1 MADAPSALMS
11 RLRFGLVALVAW
23 FGFFALQGSVSH
35 ELNPAPTSR
44 LHQVLTFDLAIAL
57 LWTLFTVGIVWWH
70 EHVRART
77 RHLLG
82 AIGMHL
88 PWLAVASFLDAYLS
102 RIAAAAIFGM
112 EPRLAFWPYLVYYVD
127 LDIVCYLVVVVIG
140 EALLVQR
147 ALVARQQLARRLESS
162 LSRARLDY
170 LEAQLQPH
178 FLFNS
183 LGAVSELAFDAPAT
197 ASRVLRQLIE
207 IFRTALARKTDEVTL
222 GEEIVGIEPYLDI
235 QRIRFADWLTIDY
248 RIDDAAVDCLLPRFV
263 LQPLIENAIRHGL
276 SGRTSA
282 GTIDITATVSDG
294 VLLVRVSD
302 NGAGFD
308 RTTSSTG
315 RGIGLANVRDR
326 LAILYGEAREH
337 LRLSNSETKGA
348 VAELA
353 IPVRRRGETLNAAV
367 GETPVVSIGDSA
379 FTPLEVPSLL
389 RRSWIAIPSIWFLWG
404 LVWTQQSWLYDTLR
418 HRLDRTWLSLARN
431 DMTSALV
438 WMVFTPLVLGVAKRT
453 PIRQG
458 HVATGV
464 TAYSVAGMFVAVTHI
479 WLVQHLTNRAGNLFA
494 LEWLPSLF
502 VDCLIFLVLVTLSHR
517 RLLLDWLREREAD
530 SASLSAEV
538 AAAQERAAKLQSIPP
553 VLLHSLDGI
562 AGTVRRDPSL
572 TERQLMRLGDYLRL
586 ALECTDERGVTPERE
601 RALDSAVAALRDS
614 GAYSVTL
621 IA

>member
-1 MADAPSALMS
+1 MPDASSARMS
-11 RLRFGLVALVAW
+11 RARFGLIGLAAW
-23 FGFFALQGSVSH
+23 FAFFGLEGAVSH
-35 ELNPAPTSR
+35 ELNPSPTSG
-44 LHQVLTFDLAIAL
+44 LHQVLAFDLAMAL
-57 LWTLFTVGIVWWH
+57 LWTAFTAGIIWWH
-70 EHVRART
+70 GRVRARA
-77 RHLLG
+77 RNLLG
-82 AIGMHL
+82 AVALHL
-88 PWLAVASFLDAYLS
+88 PWLVVAAFLDTYIS
-102 RIAAAAIFGM
+102 RVAALAIFQM
-112 EPRLAFWPYLVYYVD
+112 PPRIPFWPYLVYYVD
-127 LDIVCYLVVVVIG
+127 LDIVCYLAVVAIG
-140 EALLVQR
+140 EALLVRR
-147 ALVARQQLARRLESS
+147 ALLARQHLARRLETS

-197 ASRVLRQLIE
+197 ASRVLQQLID

-235 QRIRFADWLTIDY
+235 QRIRFADWLTIEYDV
-248 RIDDAAVDCLLPRFV
+248 DDAAVDCLLPRFV

-302 NGAGFD
+302 NGAGLD
-308 RTTSSTG
+308 RATSSAG

-326 LAILYGEAREH
+326 LAILYGEDPEH
-337 LRLSNSETKGA
+337 LRLSNSATKGA
-348 VAELA
+348 IAELA
-353 IPVRRRGETLNAAV
+353 IPVRRRGEPLGATISEA
-367 GETPVVSIGDSA
+367 PVVSIGDSA
-379 FTPLEVPSLL
+379 FVPLEMPAPL
-389 RRSWIAIPSIWFLWG
+389 RSPWIAMPAVWFLWG

-418 HRLDRTWLSLARN
+418 HQLDRTWLSLAKN

-438 WMVFTPLVLGVAKRT
+438 WMLFTPIILAVAKRA

-458 HVATGV
+458 RVAGGV
-464 TAYSVAGMFVAVTHI
+464 AAYSVAGMAVAISHI
-479 WLVQHLTNRAGNLFA
+479 VLVQHLTNRAGSPFELA
-494 LEWLPSLF
+494 WLPILF
-502 VDCLIFLVLVTLSHR
+502 VDCLIFFVLVSLSHR
-517 RLLLDWLREREAD
+517 GVLLAWLRAREAD
-530 SASLSAEV
+530 SASLTAEV

-553 VLLHSLDGI
+553 VLVRSLDGI

-601 RALDSAVAALRDS
+601 RALDTAVAALRDS